1 MPNFRY
7 VAVSPDR
14 REQHRAIGKAHAL
27 HDFLIDH
34 QTDASGLVWYG
45 RVISYAWIRS
55 KWLTAPSERTLERHM
70 ARLKAAG
77 LVRVQ
82 ALPMQFGMRVTVLQS
97 AKWPEPKRQMD
108 LFPAADVLS
117 ITRGKAVGK
126 RWGTTEKVASNGSN
140 PATKVAAPCRQK
152 WRRKAV
158 RSTEKKQTRASSLTL
173 ARLRSSTMPLSRLAD
188 DSSRSRLGLSWER
201 RKAPDMENQ
210 KLEKRWLEDARQQR
224 LAAVRTPND
233 AIRFI
238 EEFGPIRPE
247 EHKPVFALRRSDGK
261 RHRD

>member
-34 QTDASGLVWYG
+34 QTDASGAVWYG

-70 ARLKAAG
+70 ARLRAAG

-82 ALPMQFGMRVTVLQS
+82 ALPKQFGMRVTVLQS

-108 LFPAADVLS
+108 LFPASEVLS

-126 RWGTTEKVASNGSN
+126 QWGTLAKVASNGSN
-140 PATKVAAPCRQK
+140 PADKSGGTLPTEVAAQSSKKYREETNNS
-152 WRRKAV
+152 ALAIA
-158 RSTEKKQTRASSLTL
+158 RS
-173 ARLRSSTMPLSRLAD
+173 
-188 DSSRSRLGLSWER
+188 
-201 RKAPDMENQ
+201 APVLDE
-210 KLEKRWLEDARQQR
+210 
-224 LAAVRTPND
+224 AA
-233 AIRFI
+233 
-238 EEFGPIRPE
+238 
-247 EHKPVFALRRSDGK
+247 FAARRSLLAEQARMLMGK
-261 RHRD
+261 AKGS